1 MRVWL
6 RKIREEA
13 RLTQEEVASKCGIG
27 RATYGAIET
36 GERNA
41 TVVNAKKIANVLHFN
56 WTIFFEDT
64 CHESKNTVHSK
75 REVV

>member
-13 RLTQEEVASKCGIG
+13 GFTQEEVASKCGIG

-64 CHESKNTVHSK
+64 CHETKNEIVSNK
-75 REVV
+75 RVV